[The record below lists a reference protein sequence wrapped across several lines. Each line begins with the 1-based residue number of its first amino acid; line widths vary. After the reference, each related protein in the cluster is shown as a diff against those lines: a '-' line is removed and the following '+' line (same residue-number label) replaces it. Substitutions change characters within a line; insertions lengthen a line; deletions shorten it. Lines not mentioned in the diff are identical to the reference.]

1 MEWEL
6 DNRQPVLLCDGKNQG
21 CRFPITPR
29 LPALSTVDKY
39 RSTYSRRHTHVRG
52 MHLMRLSASLSLLF
66 IPLTPPPLHHLPSPA
81 LPTTPS
87 PSPAWKCALRL
98 GHNRGICY
106 SRTRTLARMPLRCP
120 LFASATATVGGCPMI
135 GAPRRSARLA
145 RRAAACA
152 AGRTPTTQ
160 SWSRS
165 PSRSSQAPFCTA
177 SASGCP
183 AERCAGEMF

>member
-52 MHLMRLSASLSLLF
+52 MHLMRLSASLSLFF

-98 GHNRGICY
+98 GHNRVICY
-106 SRTRTLARMPLRCP
+106 TDVGPN
-120 LFASATATVGGCPMI
+120 ATTVSPICMCYNYGGWQPDDC
-135 GAPRRSARLA
+135 APRRSARLA